1 MLLIIGDFIS
11 LTVVVAAGPVASG
24 GDLGA
29 MQFKGTSGREEGM
42 CKVFIAGQSGDIWMF
57 YHVCREK

>member
-1 MLLIIGDFIS
+1 MLLITVDFIS
-11 LTVVVAAGPVASG
+11 LTMVVAAGHVASR

-29 MQFKGTSGREEGM
+29 MQFKDTSGREEGL

-57 YHVCREK
+57 YHVSREK